1 LGFALIPLHPDDWA
15 AVITDD
21 VPDFVGGGGALV
33 RFVVGETVTA
43 KARAKHLLESLG
55 ASSKLHFFDVDG
67 SKTRL
72 HFPNDLLG
80 AVAEQI
86 DFHKMMTAFLF
97 RAVLEEGY
105 EVPNDTTDFVLRDI
119 AEMNRVA
126 PRDVYSVVN
135 TRIRSAIMQDRRLVR
150 DVRYAL
156 WAIAREVLRGTPP
169 EVASDVPRRWL
180 QGKVSSIRELR
191 EFGIVQK
198 VNRYNA
204 RGILR
209 SILTWLPTSEWNGSI
224 VFVDATRLAFPRN
237 LRDGT
242 IYYTRVA
249 LSDTYEVMREFIDD
263 TDDMS
268 HVLLVYA
275 MPPEFLSLEPRGRG
289 MGSYQALQFR
299 VNGFPEATR
308 PNPLSNLV
316 VLDERAQRRAFPA

>member
-1 LGFALIPLHPDDWA
+1 LIPVHPEDWA
-15 AVITDD
+15 QLVSAD

-33 RFVVGETVTA
+33 RFVVGETPAVQ
-43 KARAKHLLESLG
+43 ARTKTLLKSLG
-55 ASSKLHFFDVDG
+55 GASKLHFFDVDG
-67 SKTRL
+67 SETRL

-80 AVAEQI
+80 AIAGQI
-86 DFHKMMTAFLF
+86 DFHEVMTSFLM

-105 EVPNDTTDFVLRDI
+105 EVPTGATDFVLQDI
-119 AEMNRVA
+119 ADTNRVA
-126 PRDVYSVVN
+126 AGDVRTVIN
-135 TRIRSAIMQDRRLVR
+135 ERIRSAIMRDRRLVR
-150 DVRYAL
+150 DVRFAL
-156 WAIAREVLRGTPP
+156 WAIAREVLRGVPA
-169 EVASDVPRRWL
+169 EIAGDVPRRWL
-180 QGKVSSIRELR
+180 QSQVSSIRELR

-209 SILTWLPTSEWNGSI
+209 SLLTWIPTSDWRGSI
-224 VFVDATRLAFPRN
+224 VFVDATRLASPRN

-242 IYYTRVA
+242 TYYTRTA
-249 LSDTYEVMREFIDD
+249 LSDTYEVMRQFIDD

-268 HVLLVYA
+268 HVLLVFS

-289 MGSYQALQFR
+289 MGVYQALQFR

-316 VLDERAQRRAFPA
+316 VLHDRAQRRQFLA

>member
-1 LGFALIPLHPDDWA
+1 LIPLHPDDWA
-15 AVITDD
+15 AVINDD
-21 VPDFVGGGGALV
+21 VPDFVGDGGALV
-33 RFVVGETVTA
+33 RFVVGETPA
-43 KARAKHLLESLG
+43 AMARARNLLKSLA

-80 AVAEQI
+80 AVTEQI
-86 DFHKMMTAFLF
+86 DFHKVMTSFLF
-97 RAVLEEGY
+97 RAVEEEGY
-105 EVPNDTTDFVLRDI
+105 EVPNDATHFVLQDI
-119 AEMNRVA
+119 AELNHVA
-126 PRDVYSVVN
+126 AKDVHSVVN
-135 TRIRSAIMQDRRLVR
+135 TRIRSAIMRDRRLVR

-156 WAIAREVLRGTPP
+156 WAVAREVLRGTPP
-169 EVASDVPRRWL
+169 GIAGDVPRRWL

-209 SILTWLPTSEWNGSI
+209 SILTWLPTSQWSGSI
-224 VFVDATRLAFPRN
+224 VFVDATRLASPRN

-242 IYYTRVA
+242 VYYTRPA
-249 LSDTYEVMREFIDD
+249 LSDTYEVMRQFIDD

-268 HVLLVYA
+268 HVLLVYS
-275 MPPEFLSLEPRGRG
+275 MPPEFLSVEPRGRG
-289 MGSYQALQFR
+289 MGAYQALQFR

-316 VLDERAQRRAFPA
+316 VLHERAQRRRFPA

>member
-1 LGFALIPLHPDDWA
+1 LIPVHPDDWA
-15 AVITDD
+15 EVISDD
-21 VPDFVGGGGALV
+21 VPAFVGGGGALV
-33 RFVVGETVTA
+33 RFVVGETPVV
-43 KARAKHLLESLG
+43 KARTKKLLESLG
-55 ASSKLHFFDVDG
+55 ASSKLHFFEVDG
-67 SKTRL
+67 SETRL

-80 AVAEQI
+80 AVAGQI
-86 DFHKMMTAFLF
+86 DFHEVMTSFLL

-105 EVPNDTTDFVLRDI
+105 EVPANATDFVLAEI
-119 AEMNRVA
+119 AEINRVA
-126 PRDVYSVVN
+126 QRDVHSVIN
-135 TRIRSAIMQDRRLVR
+135 TRIRSAIMRDRRLVR

-169 EVASDVPRRWL
+169 EVAGDLPRRWL
-180 QGKVSSIRELR
+180 QSKVSSIRELR
-191 EFGIVQK
+191 DFGIVQK

-209 SILTWLPTSEWNGSI
+209 SILTWLPTSEWRGSI
-224 VFVDATRLAFPRN
+224 LFVDATRLASPRN

-242 IYYTRVA
+242 TYYTRAA
-249 LSDTYEVMREFIDD
+249 LSDTYEVMRQFIDD
-263 TDDMS
+263 TDDLS

-289 MGSYQALQFR
+289 MGAYQALQFR

-316 VLDERAQRRAFPA
+316 LLHERAQRRKFSA